1 MGTSAKNSGAS
12 PTSALVPSW
21 LDAVAPDID
30 TAAPVQSP
38 PNLKPNQKLPT
49 DPTPPN
55 QEEPNPLPAI
65 PPEGEP
71 NRFRT
76 ARLSFNR
83 AARGGSIRN
92 SLGRSVSEYVRSAMG
107 GSGRAAGRI
116 RHSSRTAGRMIG
128 FAQDIR
134 EHGFR
139 EAAKQFGIEDL
150 TGKPIG
156 EAVARIIEAFSAPGG
171 AIDEAITRSAW
182 NDTLLEAVE
191 LGLTDFEALTPEQWS
206 GLIELYIAKSIE
218 LRVFNDVGNDS
229 VSNAA
234 DVEHLNAIQSELHEL
249 IFGAVHGRVSPL
261 IEAGRRFSD
270 AELQQMA
277 DNIYELAF
285 AYLEELGGEE

>member
-21 LDAVAPDID
+21 LDAVAP
-30 TAAPVQSP
+30 AEPSP
-38 PNLKPNQKLPT
+38 DSQPNQQPPT
-49 DPTPPN
+49 EPGAPN
-55 QEEPNPLPAI
+55 QEGSAPLPEI
-65 PPEGEP
+65 PPGGEP

-92 SLGRSVSEYVRSAMG
+92 SLGRSLSEYVRSGMG
-107 GSGRAAGRI
+107 GSGRAAGRM
-116 RHSSRTAGRMIG
+116 RHSSRSAGRMLG
-128 FAQDIR
+128 FAQGVQQS
-134 EHGFR
+134 GFR
-139 EAAKQFGIEDL
+139 EAAKQFGIDDL
-150 TGKPIG
+150 AGKPVG
-156 EAVARIIEAFSAPGG
+156 EAVARITEAFCSPGG
-171 AIDEAITRSAW
+171 AIDEAITRTAW
-182 NDTLLEAVE
+182 NDTLLEAIE
-191 LGLTDFEALTPEQWS
+191 QGLTDFEALTPEQWG

-229 VSNAA
+229 VANAA
-234 DVEHLNAIQSELHEL
+234 DVEQLNAIQSELHDL

-261 IEAGRRFSD
+261 IEMGQRLSD

-277 DNIYELAF
+277 DTIYELAF